1 MARLCATAIG
11 SDKVPVV
18 TLWSGS
24 VRDKVVCWE
33 RPDRLEESMRLSTR
47 LRVLAASL
55 GLSLLLVGSA
65 PAQSPSSPPSPDTLA
80 AAHELLEAMHAADIV
95 KNFLPTVMTAMK
107 PAIVQNRPDVERDY
121 DAIMPLLLKRANERL
136 DEMLDR
142 MAPIYAKNF
151 TVAELKDITA
161 FYRSPTGQKLIARL
175 PNISKESFA
184 VGQQFGREIAA
195 ELHTSV
201 IEELRKRG
209 HTIGDPATAH

>member
-1 MARLCATAIG
+1 
-11 SDKVPVV
+11 
-18 TLWSGS
+18 
-24 VRDKVVCWE
+24 
-33 RPDRLEESMRLSTR
+33 MRLSTR

-65 PAQSPSSPPSPDTLA
+65 PAQSPSSPPPPDTLA

-121 DAIMPLLLKRANERL
+121 DAILPLLLKRANERL

-142 MAPIYAKNF
+142 MAPVYARNF

-175 PNISKESFA
+175 PSISKESFA
-184 VGQQFGREIAA
+184 IGQQFGREIAA
-195 ELHTSV
+195 DLHTEV